1 MRDNGLVQRLKDE
14 LAQAWAVT
22 LKDMKVYYLRP
33 GMVMFG
39 FMMPFF
45 LFFSFSVKRN
55 MGASQSIA
63 SLLALTTFF
72 TAAAAGPFIIPLER
86 RLGTYDRLLA
96 APMSLSTLLLGK
108 VAVGMLFAVSV
119 SVLALLVGVLAFGA
133 SIAQPWLLAAGVLL
147 GSFSFSALGLIFG
160 SIPTRNPGDVAMPS
174 LLLRW
179 GLLFVS
185 GVFIPLGE
193 MAPAAQALAY
203 LSPLTYAQDLMN
215 HAVQGTGLLNP
226 WLDLALLLLMGIL
239 FLLPSVKMHQRSRRL
254 GY

>member
-1 MRDNGLVQRLKDE
+1 MKDDMWLQRLGNE
-14 LAQAWAVT
+14 LAQAWTVMV
-22 LKDMKVYYLRP
+22 KDMKVYYLFP
-33 GMVMFG
+33 GMIMTG
-39 FMMPFF
+39 LLSPFF
-45 LFFSFSVKRN
+45 MFFSFSVQRG
-55 MGASQSIA
+55 MGATQGVA
-63 SLLALTTFF
+63 RLLAMTIFF
-72 TAAAAGPFIIPLER
+72 TAAASGPFIIPLER

-96 APMSLSTLLLGK
+96 APMSLLTLLLGK
-108 VAVGMLFAVSV
+108 TAVGVVLSIAVSAV
-119 SVLALLVGVLAFGA
+119 SLAVGVVVFGA
-133 SIAQPWLLAAGVLL
+133 SIAQLWLLAAGVLL

-193 MAPAAQALAY
+193 MAPVARALAY

-215 HAVQGTGLLNP
+215 HAVQGMGLLNP
-226 WLDLALLLLMGIL
+226 WLDLALLLLMGVL
-239 FLLPSVKMHQRSRRL
+239 FLLPSVKMHQRSRKL